1 MILVRD
7 VFQLRFGAAREAVAL
22 WREGLDFV
30 RQAGGARDVRLL
42 TDLAGPYYTLVLETT
57 YDNLTAFDR
66 EMHDTMGD
74 ERWRA
79 WYARFVPLVQ
89 SGHRE
94 MFTIVGAEVPPLPR
108 AAERERRT
116 AGADAVRLE

>member
-7 VFQLRFGAAREAVAL
+7 VFQLKFGAAREAVAL
-22 WREGLDFV
+22 WRDGLEFL
-30 RQAGGARDVRLL
+30 RRGGLARDVRLL
-42 TDLAGPYYTLVLETT
+42 TDLAGPYYTLVLESS
-57 YDNLTAFDR
+57 YDNLSAFDR
-66 EMHDTMGD
+66 EMHEAMTD
-74 ERWRA
+74 EWRT

-94 MFTIVGAEVPPLPR
+94 VFNIVGSDVPPLPR

-116 AGADAVRLE
+116 ASADAVRLE